1 MIRNLIVKIKRKETP
16 FSKMLYDIADTVRRS
31 NFPCIRPIHLPLY
44 YLRIGV
50 LNFFIW
56 CKHTLWDIPLF
67 KSRCKMAG
75 KGLRLPNGQP
85 LVMGNL
91 ELELGENVTIMRT
104 TLGASNVYDKPVLK
118 IGNNTTVGHGTIVSI
133 AQEVSIGDNTLI
145 GPQCLI
151 MDNDDHPI
159 NPSERCAR
167 MPVRK
172 EDVSP
177 VKIGNNV
184 WLGTRVTVLRGG
196 NIGDN
201 SIVGSNSVVSKD
213 VPPNCIVI
221 GFPARVVKSNI
232 DIDY

>member
-16 FSKMLYDIADTVRRS
+16 FFKMLYNISDTVRRS

-44 YLRIGV
+44 YMRIGV

-56 CKHTLWDIPLF
+56 VKISFWDVPLF
-67 KSRCKMAG
+67 KSRCKIAG

-85 LVMGNL
+85 LVIGNL
-91 ELELGENVTIMRT
+91 ELEFGENVTIMRT

-118 IGNNTTVGHGTIVSI
+118 IGNNTTVGYGTIISV
-133 AQEVSIGDNTLI
+133 AQEVFIGDDTLI

-159 NPSERCAR
+159 NPSERRAR
-167 MPVRK
+167 MSVKK
-172 EDVSP
+172 EDVKP

-184 WLGTRVTVLRGG
+184 WLGTRVIVLRGVS
-196 NIGDN
+196 IGDN
-201 SIVGSNSVVSKD
+201 SIVGSSSVVSKD
-213 VPPNCIVI
+213 VPPNCIVT
-221 GFPARVVKSNI
+221 GFPARVVKNNI
-232 DIDY
+232 DIDF